1 MVCSVVVDGSEDSDY
16 SLDVSDDA
24 EDYGVDVDGHGDSWN
39 NWEHVIIIL
48 KRINQWLNFTS
59 DRYGDIFF
67 SHVGSPLPLAVW

>member
-48 KRINQWLNFTS
+48 KRINQ
-59 DRYGDIFF
+59 
-67 SHVGSPLPLAVW
+67 